1 MLEKHIEEKLERLTD
16 IPTIPA
22 YLSRLMRAL
31 DNTDIRA
38 KKIAELIE
46 RDQALTTKVLKSAN
60 SSYYGQQK
68 KVSTVELAIILMGLN
83 TIKEIVVGML
93 IKRFFAKIP
102 SYLFDAEKFWHYTIF
117 CGACS
122 RVLARRFKFKLAGE
136 AFVAGLMH
144 DLGILI
150 IVQHFTHQYRE
161 ISTLVDS
168 GKFSLVRAES
178 AVLGA
183 THSDIGAWL
192 AEHWSLPDQLV
203 EAVAYHHHS
212 PPELKAEGVQIS
224 ETGEILT
231 KIVSLS
237 EWFARDMYYMDWY
250 KSINHN
256 NLFAGPQDLN
266 SLASD
271 EFIESQSQITLLKQ
285 DIISEY
291 NKSSEFTT
299 GFDSSSKLY

>member
-1 MLEKHIEEKLERLTD
+1 MLESHIEEKLEGLSD

-31 DNTDIRA
+31 DNTDIPA
-38 KKIAELIE
+38 KKIAELVE

-60 SSYYGQQK
+60 SAHYGQQK

-93 IKRFFAKIP
+93 IKRFFANIP
-102 SYLFDAEKFWHYTIF
+102 SYLFDAQNFWHYTIF

-122 RVLARRFKFKLAGE
+122 RVLARRFRFKLAGE

-150 IVQHFTHQYRE
+150 IVQHFTHEYRE
-161 ISTLVDS
+161 ISKLVDS
-168 GKFSLVRAES
+168 GKFNLIRAES
-178 AVLGA
+178 VVLGS
-183 THSDIGAWL
+183 THADIGGWL
-192 AEHWSLPDQLV
+192 AEHWSLPNQLV
-203 EAVAYHHHS
+203 EAVSYHHS
-212 PPELKAEGVQIS
+212 TKKDLKSEGVKIS
-224 ETGEILT
+224 ETGATLT
-231 KIVSLS
+231 KIVALS
-237 EWFARDMYYMDWY
+237 EWFAKDMSYMDWY
-250 KSINHN
+250 KTQNRN
-256 NLFAGPQDLN
+256 TLFAGPEDLH
-266 SLASD
+266 SLGD
-271 EFIESQSQITLLKQ
+271 NEFIESASQITLLKQ

-299 GFDSSSKLY
+299 GFDLGRNLY